1 MDEHRPVRL
10 LSLDGGGIRGVSSI
24 LVLKEMMRQVNID
37 RKPKDYLQPWQVFDL
52 IGGTSTGGIIAIMLG
67 CLKMSVDECYDVYMK
82 LAKTIFKPKR
92 WRCDIFNRGLDLVS
106 ASERYD
112 SAKMEDLVQQIIK
125 ERTGSRNAMLQDPLR
140 KSPCKVFVTTV
151 RADDE
156 ELLLLRSYHNK
167 QQPDMHSALF
177 EMWEA
182 LRATSAASTYFKEF
196 RRGNEGYVD
205 GAFKS
210 NNPIFEVHH
219 EACDLWPD
227 RDAFLVSIGTGTK
240 PSAPLGGHVVK
251 LVRSMTKLATATEGS
266 WIRFHR
272 THKKLAEDNRLF
284 RFSAPGVGEVDLGNH
299 RMIGSVVM
307 RTETYLRDTTT
318 ARDVATCSREML
330 RIQTREYTTIHKLSK
345 DEQDCLKLLS
355 SAGGGYESQRLSVE
369 KPVKGTCQWFI
380 RHKAFISWLE
390 EASSTLLWVT
400 ANPGCGKTVLSGFLV
415 DVLSR
420 PPTDSTVCHFFFK
433 AGEEGRR
440 HSHQALSAILHQV
453 FKSHP
458 KAISVAMKTYSSTDT
473 AQFTQ
478 NIEALWDILC
488 RASDSLPS
496 RKIICI
502 IDALDE
508 CGEESRNRFIDVLVK
523 TFPQMVGS
531 RKLLGRLKIIV
542 TSRPWP
548 SIEIRLRHL
557 SCVRLRGENEAPALS
572 NDVELMVKAKVE
584 KLKMEGTISPEACE
598 LLETTLARGADRTF
612 LWASLVLETIFR
624 LPSRKLS
631 AVKKALEGFPASLD
645 QLYETAL
652 SSIEDRSAST
662 RMLQMILAAT
672 RPLTLDEVNM
682 SISLSED
689 HKSVK
694 DLLADTEPNVEYTVK
709 RLGGFF
715 VRIMGSTVHLVHQTA
730 RDFLLRTANADTSS
744 WKHSFKLTHCHSV
757 MARATVFFLLLDGW
771 PVRTEIPTDDRDL
784 QPFNKKLLGSF
795 PPTAVS
801 FYLYAANHWAYHA
814 QRQQDQM
821 ESDPHLR
828 QQISSLCKLSSP
840 SSLNWWYI
848 LAEEEYKK
856 NFANFSIIFRRLREY
871 PLHFAAGQGYFSVL
885 RGLVD
890 SESGHV
896 TSQNHEGLDC
906 LVIAAVRGETEVIK
920 WLLENFDNSCFQL
933 GIALQSAIIWAPLDA
948 VQLLV
953 DAGVDLHQRYPTPK
967 TFGMKEC
974 SVLERAVHRPETVE
988 FLLSRC
994 AGDLN
999 SAIISSAERGRSA
1012 ALRLLLRADNYG
1024 SNEEKTRVRQEAL
1037 RAASNS
1043 GRASTR
1049 KILLEAGVPEP
1060 QDIDLSVGLLEAV
1073 SCGYSNEII
1082 ETFVHDG
1089 ARDDEGKALLSRAA
1103 FGEIEG
1109 VRTLLSVLQYSPEA
1123 LNEALLI
1130 FFDTYLGADT
1140 GTYLLKIIDR
1150 VLSSGNRRL
1159 WDGFAVKPLIG
1170 QNQATNEA
1178 FLELLSSKKARLPR
1192 ARFHQAVCFA
1202 IAMDEHLAVYLMKNE
1217 AVLADGTE
1225 APVTAE
1231 YLALAC
1237 LWGRETLIKH
1247 LRRGLASHDPS
1258 WDSLMTCAAV
1268 VSGSWKTLDALEA
1281 VCLATTA
1288 AEFPDVGR
1296 EFAAQWAVVEKVLG
1310 VHGRSALDL
1319 VEQLGYHDVMTKLL
1333 ATNGPS
1339 RDFQGRWNQ

>member
-67 CLKMSVDECYDVYMK
+67 CLKMSVDECYDVYMN

-307 RTETYLRDTTT
+307 RTETYLRETTT

-330 RIQTREYTTIHKLSK
+330 RIQTREYTMIHKLSK

-400 ANPGCGKTVLSGFLV
+400 ANPGCGKTVLSGFLI
-415 DVLSR
+415 DVLSK
-420 PPTDSTVCHFFFK
+420 PPIDSTVCHFFFK

-478 NIEALWDILC
+478 NIEALWEILC
-488 RASDSLPS
+488 QASDSLPS
-496 RKIICI
+496 KKIICI

-508 CGEESRNRFIDVLVK
+508 CGEESRNRFIDLLVK
-523 TFPQMVGS
+523 TFPQMMGS

-548 SIEIRLRHL
+548 SIESRFRYL
-557 SCVRLRGENEAPALS
+557 SCVRLRGENEASALS
-572 NDVELMVKAKVE
+572 NDVETMVKAKVE
-584 KLKMEGTISPEACE
+584 KLKMEGTISPEACD
-598 LLETTLARGADRTF
+598 LLETTLAKGADRTF

-631 AVKKALEGFPASLD
+631 AVKKALEGIPASLD

-652 SSIEDRSAST
+652 SSIEDRPAST
-662 RMLQMILAAT
+662 RMLQIILAAT
-672 RPLTLDEVNM
+672 RPLTLDEINMAM
-682 SISLSED
+682 SINSE
-689 HKSVK
+689 HRSVEN
-694 DLLADTEPNVEYTVK
+694 LLADTEPSVEYTVK

-715 VRIMGSTVHLVHQTA
+715 VRIMNSTVQLVHQTA
-730 RDFLLRTANADTSS
+730 RDFLLRTAGSGTEC
-744 WKHSFKLTHCHSV
+744 SFELARCHAILAGSAV
-757 MARATVFFLLLDGW
+757 TFLLLNGW
-771 PVRTEIPTDDRDL
+771 PVRTEIPTNLSDL
-784 QPFNKKLLGSF
+784 KPFNSKLLGSF
-795 PPTAVS
+795 PPTAAN
-801 FYLYAANHWAYHA
+801 FYMYAAKNWAYHA
-814 QRQQDQM
+814 QRQGDRL
-821 ESDPHLR
+821 ESDERLR
-828 QQISSLCKLSSP
+828 QQIASLCTTSCPGFP
-840 SSLNWWYI
+840 SWWYV
-848 LAEEEYKK
+848 LAEEEYTNRSASRVVSFRFLK
-856 NFANFSIIFRRLREY
+856 NY
-871 PLHFAAGQGYFSVL
+871 PLHFAAGQGYFAVM

-890 SESGHV
+890 SESCSI
-896 TSQNHEGLDC
+896 TSRDEKDMDC
-906 LVIAAVRGETEVIK
+906 LVAATRADRTRAIK
-920 WLLENFDNSCFQL
+920 WLLANFDNSVFQL
-933 GIALQSAIIWAPLDA
+933 GMALLLA
-948 VQLLV
+948 VRFKSDESVRLLA
-953 DAGVDLHQRYPTPK
+953 DTEVDLQQKYQIPWESIHPP
-967 TFGMKEC
+967 C
-974 SVLERAVHRPETVE
+974 SILEAAIYDTDRLAMMLNMGAGSVE
-988 FLLSRC
+988 DASVT
-994 AGDLN
+994 A
-999 SAIISSAERGRSA
+999 AEGGQDS
-1012 ALRLLLRADNYG
+1012 ALRLLLDFDDHRG
-1024 SNEEKTRVRQEAL
+1024 EEERNRIRQAAL
-1037 RAASNS
+1037 KAASNR
-1043 GRASTR
+1043 GQGSTR
-1049 KILLEAGVPEP
+1049 RLLMGVGVAEPEGV
-1060 QDIDLSVGLLEAV
+1060 DLSAGLKKAV
-1073 SCGYSNEII
+1073 MLGCSADNI
-1082 ETFVHDG
+1082 EMLVEDG
-1089 ARDDEGKALLSRAA
+1089 ARDGSGEALLSRAV
-1103 FGEIEG
+1103 FGEVDG
-1109 VRTLLSVLQYSPEA
+1109 VKTLISLLRYPVELMDKALLS
-1123 LNEALLI
+1123 
-1130 FFDTYLGADT
+1130 FFETYLGAEM
-1140 GTYLLKIIDR
+1140 GEYLLKTVER
-1150 VLSSGNRRL
+1150 VLSSGSRRL
-1159 WDGFAVKPLIG
+1159 WDGFPVKPAMGLSRT
-1170 QNQATNEA
+1170 TNEA
-1178 FLELLSSKKARLPR
+1178 FLTLLSAQNARLPTR
-1192 ARFHQAVCFA
+1192 RFHQALCYA
-1202 IAMDEHLAVYLMKNE
+1202 IAVDEELAIFLLKTCDTLQDHTDELGSDEH
-1217 AVLADGTE
+1217 
-1225 APVTAE
+1225 
-1231 YLALAC
+1231 LALAC
-1237 LWGRETLIKH
+1237 LWGRDAVIRH
-1247 LRRGLASHDPS
+1247 LCGRKGDQERHEEIAEIH
-1258 WDSLMTCAAV
+1258 MRAV
-1268 VSGSWKTLDALEA
+1268 AVSGSAAALGVLRHVCFNTRHVEA
-1281 VCLATTA
+1281 Q
-1288 AEFPDVGR
+1288 DIGQ
-1296 EFAAQWAVVEKVLG
+1296 EFASQWSVVERVMG
-1310 VHGRSALDL
+1310 TSCVGSPLDL
-1319 VEQLGYHDVMTKLL
+1319 AARLGHQDVMAQLL
-1333 ATNGPS
+1333 AMERKGS
-1339 RDFQGRWNQ
+1339 RCR